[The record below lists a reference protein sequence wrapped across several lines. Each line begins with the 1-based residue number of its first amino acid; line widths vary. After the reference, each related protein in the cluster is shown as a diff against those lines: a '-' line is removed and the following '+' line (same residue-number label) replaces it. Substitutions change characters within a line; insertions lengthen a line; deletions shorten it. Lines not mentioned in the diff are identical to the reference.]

1 MANYDIEPIA
11 DPIPDACR
19 RLGVSR
25 STLYLE
31 IAEGRLH
38 AKKARGRTLITR
50 AEQQR
55 WLDALPAAVPGEDQ
69 EG

>member
-1 MANYDIEPIA
+1 MQLDSEALA

-55 WLDALPAAVPGEDQ
+55 WLDALPAAMPAAEA
-69 EG
+69 